1 MLIKCKWCGKEF
13 EKRDTQKFCCGDCA
27 LAHNQI
33 IQNTKSKIK
42 TIAKKYDF
50 EIKNMDKIVNAKMML
65 FKNDNTM
72 RCPCASQDTDHFC
85 GSSRCIAD
93 TIYKGHCCC
102 RLFWSKKE
110 PLLKQ
115 YVENFND

>member
-13 EKRDTQKFCCGDCA
+13 EKRDTQKFCCGYCA
-27 LAHNQI
+27 LTYNQI

-72 RCPCASQDTDHFC
+72 RCPCDSQNPNRYC
-85 GSSRCIAD
+85 GSALCIHD
-93 TIYKGHCCC
+93 TIHNGHCHCN
-102 RLFWSKKE
+102 LMHAKKTLQE
-110 PLLKQ
+110 
-115 YVENFND
+115 YENGL

>member
-27 LAHNQI
+27 LAYNQI

-50 EIKNMDKIVNAKMML
+50 EIENMDKIVNAKMML

-72 RCPCASQDTDHFC
+72 RCPCAAQDPDHYC

-93 TIYKGHCCC
+93 TVYLGHCCC
-102 RLFWSKKE
+102 QLFWSKKE
-110 PLLKQ
+110 PLINNYIEKQ
-115 YVENFND
+115 KD